1 MLTLRFFGLRDG
13 DQDEVLATLTLNDD
27 LTHGITGEAPDVIEL
42 DLNTVAADG
51 SGFVSFSENP
61 VLWARSIQTTIRG
74 PYLYTELIEDT
85 FPETAK
91 K

>member
-27 LTHGITGEAPDVIEL
+27 LTHEITGKAPDVIEL

-51 SGFVSFSENP
+51 SGFVSFAKNP

-74 PYLYTELIEDT
+74 PYLYTKLEEDT
-85 FPETAK
+85 FPEAATK
-91 K
+91 